1 MQKDL
6 VILGELGEKLGT
18 IVVLI
23 LWKQECQNFKVYLQ
37 PCFFRF
43 LIDFLL

>member
-6 VILGELGEKLGT
+6 VILGELGEKLGA

-23 LWKQECQNFKVYLQ
+23 LKNEIRVSK
-37 PCFFRF
+37 
-43 LIDFLL
+43 IDF